1 MCCAAAP
8 VAALDGRPSVT
19 WERTVDGGTVG
30 ADATVY
36 GLVHVFG
43 NKVAATL
50 EAQYSQ
56 CSDQRWHDELFPPAG
71 VYCRHHA
78 WAWVGAG
85 ETCPTPP
92 NDLQWAQGRVHTYGG
107 PVTPRAARLG
117 RAEEGNGHALPA
129 GKRSCWTARESVGSV
144 ASAWAASVWWD
155 VDASGRVVATSGKS
169 SEPVSTR
176 HDLPL
181 VPSVSNG
188 AVQGFVRVI
197 NHSNESGTV
206 SIEAIDDAGV
216 RYGPVALAIA
226 AKHTVNFNSRDLEEG
241 NASKRLSGG
250 VGDGEGHWRLEL
262 TTTLDIEPNA
272 YIRTADG
279 FLTSVHDS
287 VVEGGPGRYHV
298 PFFNPGSNRSQVSQL
313 RIVNTGDTRATV
325 EIDGLDDR
333 GQPPA
338 STVKLA
344 LAPRRAVTVSARDI
358 EAGASWLDGRFG
370 DGTGKWHLYVS
381 ADRPIEVMSLLR
393 SPTGHLTNLST
404 TTTVAD
410 RAPPMHACADR
421 AAVVTIPDAN
431 LRAALESALDKAA
444 GEVITQGEL
453 ERLAALDA
461 NGRGIEHL
469 AGLECATGLEVLFLR
484 ANQISDVSALAGL
497 TALVALDLE
506 ANRVADV
513 SVLSGLT
520 ALWFL
525 GLGENQVSDVSALAG
540 LTALKRLDLDVNQ
553 VSDLSALSGLTEL
566 TLLGLSG
573 NQVSDVS
580 ALSGLTALETL
591 RLDGNQISDVSALS
605 GLTAL
610 ETLWLSRNQV
620 SDVSALSG
628 LTALE
633 ELGLSGNQVS
643 DVSALSGLT
652 ALETLRLDGNQISDV
667 SALSGLTALE
677 ELWLSRNQVSDVS
690 ALSGLTALMRL
701 ELESNQISDIGPLVS
716 NPGLDEG
723 DYLTLSGNPLNAE
736 SRSTHIPALRARGL
750 TVHF

>member
-1 MCCAAAP
+1 MRANILLGIALSMCCAAAP

-19 WERTVDGGTVG
+19 WERTVDGATSG

-43 NKVAATL
+43 NTVEATP

-144 ASAWAASVWWD
+144 ASAWASPVWWD

-216 RYGPVALAIA
+216 RYGPVTLAIA

-241 NASKRLSGG
+241 NAAKRLSGG

-344 LAPRRAVTVSARDI
+344 LAPRRAVTVSARDL

-370 DGTGKWHLYVS
+370 DGAGKWHLYVS
-381 ADRPIEVMSLLR
+381 ADRPIDVMSLLR

-410 RAPPMHACADR
+410 RAPPMHACADPS
-421 AAVVTIPDAN
+421 AEVTIPDAN
-431 LRAALESALDKAA
+431 LRAALESALGKAA
-444 GEVITQGEL
+444 GEVITQGD
-453 ERLAALDA
+453 LAQLTEFYAYSESIVGLT
-461 NGRGIEHL
+461 
-469 AGLECATGLEVLFLR
+469 GLECATGMKDLVLADNQISDLTPLSDLTGLNYLELHDNQVSDLTPLSGLIGLEELNLD
-484 ANQISDVSALAGL
+484 ANQISDL
-497 TALVALDLE
+497 TP
-506 ANRVADV
+506 
-513 SVLSGLT
+513 LSGLID
-520 ALWFL
+520 LPEL
-525 GLGENQVSDVSALAG
+525 NLDSNQI
-540 LTALKRLDLDVNQ
+540 
-553 VSDLSALSGLTEL
+553 SDLTVLSRLTGLRWLSLGGNRISDSDLAALSGLTGLVEL
-566 TLLGLSG
+566 
-573 NQVSDVS
+573 N
-580 ALSGLTALETL
+580 
-591 RLDGNQISDVSALS
+591 LDANQISDLAP
-605 GLTAL
+605 
-610 ETLWLSRNQV
+610 
-620 SDVSALSG
+620 LSG

-633 ELGLSGNQVS
+633 EMNLDTNQISDLTVLSGFTALEYLELRSNQIS
-643 DVSALSGLT
+643 DLAPLSGLAGLEYLYLEANQISDLTPLSGLT
-652 ALETLRLDGNQISDV
+652 SLR
-667 SALSGLTALE
+667 
-677 ELWLSRNQVSDVS
+677 WLNLV
-690 ALSGLTALMRL
+690 G
-701 ELESNQISDIGPLVS
+701 NQISDIGPLVA
-716 NPGLDEG
+716 NAGLNDGNWLE
-723 DYLTLSGNPLNAE
+723 LQGNPLSTR
-736 SRSTHIPALRARGL
+736 SRDTHIPALRARG
-750 TVHF
+750 VNVVF

>member
-19 WERTVDGGTVG
+19 WERTVDGATSG

-144 ASAWAASVWWD
+144 ASAWASPVWWD
-155 VDASGRVVATSGKS
+155 VDASGRVVATSGKG

-176 HDLPL
+176 YDLPL
-181 VPSVSNG
+181 VPPASNG

-216 RYGPVALAIA
+216 RYGPVTLAIA

-241 NASKRLSGG
+241 NAAKRLSGG

-344 LAPRRAVTVSARDI
+344 LAPRRAVTVSARDL

-370 DGTGKWHLYVS
+370 DGAGKWHLYVS

-410 RAPPMHACADR
+410 RVPPLHACTDP
-421 AAVVTIPDAN
+421 AAEVSIPDAG
-431 LRAALESALDKAA
+431 LRGVVEEALDKTA
-444 GEVITQGEL
+444 GETITQGEL
-453 ERLAALDA
+453 AGLTSLDA
-461 NGRGIEHL
+461 YGREIRSL
-469 AGLECATGLEVLFLR
+469 AGLECATGLTDLDLEDNWLT
-484 ANQISDVSALAGL
+484 DVSPLAGL
-497 TALVALDLE
+497 TALT
-506 ANRVADV
+506 
-513 SVLSGLT
+513 SLSLHG
-520 ALWFL
+520 
-525 GLGENQVSDVSALAG
+525 NQVTDISPLAG
-540 LTALKRLDLDVNQ
+540 LTGLTKLWLLRNQLTDISPLAGLTKLTWLVIEFNQLTDV
-553 VSDLSALSGLTEL
+553 SSLAGLTEL
-566 TLLGLSG
+566 TDLSLGGNQLIDVSSLAGLTTLTELGLSYNQITDLSPLAALTGLTFVGLDRNQLTDLSPLVGLKALEELHLSG
-573 NQVSDVS
+573 NQITDLSPLA
-580 ALSGLTALETL
+580 ALTGLTFVGLGSNQLTDLSPLAGLIGLEYL
-591 RLDGNQISDVSALS
+591 YLS
-605 GLTAL
+605 T
-610 ETLWLSRNQV
+610 
-620 SDVSALSG
+620 
-628 LTALE
+628 
-633 ELGLSGNQVS
+633 
-643 DVSALSGLT
+643 
-652 ALETLRLDGNQISDV
+652 
-667 SALSGLTALE
+667 
-677 ELWLSRNQVSDVS
+677 
-690 ALSGLTALMRL
+690 
-701 ELESNQISDIGPLVS
+701 NQISDIGPLVS
-716 NPGLDEG
+716 NAGLNDG
-723 DYLTLSGNPLNAE
+723 DYLYLAENPLSTR
-736 SRSTHIPALRARGL
+736 SRDTHIPALRARG
-750 TVHF
+750 VNVEF

>member
-1 MCCAAAP
+1 M
-8 VAALDGRPSVT
+8 
-19 WERTVDGGTVG
+19 
-30 ADATVY
+30 Y

-216 RYGPVALAIA
+216 RYGPVTLAIA

-241 NASKRLSGG
+241 NAAKRLSGG

-344 LAPRRAVTVSARDI
+344 LAPRRAVTVSARDL

-431 LRAALESALDKAA
+431 LRAALESALDKTA

-453 ERLAALDA
+453 AGLTVLNAWARQI
-461 NGRGIEHL
+461 RSL
-469 AGLECATGLEVLFLR
+469 AGLECATGLTELYLGMTISCCYIG
-484 ANQISDVSALAGL
+484 NQIKDLSPLAGL
-497 TALVALDLE
+497 TALTKLYLGHNQITDL
-506 ANRVADV
+506 
-513 SVLSGLT
+513 SP
-520 ALWFL
+520 
-525 GLGENQVSDVSALAG
+525 LAG
-540 LTALKRLDLDVNQ
+540 LTALTELDLGDNQ
-553 VSDLSALSGLTEL
+553 ITDISPLAGLTGLWGLYLDDNQITDSSFRHLAGLTALTEL
-566 TLLGLSG
+566 YLQNNRLTDSSLRHLVRYLAGLPTLKELLLDRNQITDLSPLVGLTTLTWLQLIDNQITDISPLAGLTGLTGVELGDNQITDLSPL
-573 NQVSDVS
+573 
-580 ALSGLTALETL
+580 AGLTALEY
-591 RLDGNQISDVSALS
+591 LDLADNQITDLS
-605 GLTAL
+605 PLAGLTAL
-610 ETLWLSRNQV
+610 EY
-620 SDVSALSG
+620 
-628 LTALE
+628 
-633 ELGLSGNQVS
+633 
-643 DVSALSGLT
+643 
-652 ALETLRLDGNQISDV
+652 LDLADNQITD
-667 SALSGLTALE
+667 LSPLIRNAGLGSGDELDLE
-677 ELWLSRNQVSDVS
+677 
-690 ALSGLTALMRL
+690 
-701 ELESNQISDIGPLVS
+701 
-716 NPGLDEG
+716 
-723 DYLTLSGNPLNAE
+723 GNPLNDL
-736 SRSTHIPALRARGL
+736 SRDVHIPALRARG
-750 TVHF
+750 VRVYI

>member
-19 WERTVDGGTVG
+19 WERTVDGGTAG
-30 ADATVY
+30 AGATVY

-43 NKVAATL
+43 NKVEATL

-144 ASAWAASVWWD
+144 ASAWASPVWWD

-181 VPSVSNG
+181 VPPASNG

-216 RYGPVALAIA
+216 RYGPVTLAFA

-241 NASKRLSGG
+241 NAAKRLSGG

-344 LAPRRAVTVSARDI
+344 LAPRRAATVSARDL
-358 EAGASWLDGRFG
+358 EAGANWLDGRFG

-410 RAPPMHACADR
+410 RVPPLHACADP

-453 ERLAALDA
+453 AGLTVLNAMSRQI
-461 NGRGIEHL
+461 RSL
-469 AGLECATGLEVLFLR
+469 AGLECATGLTELYLGHS
-484 ANQISDVSALAGL
+484 QITDLTPLAGL
-497 TALVALDLE
+497 TALTELDLGDNQITDISPL
-506 ANRVADV
+506 A
-513 SVLSGLT
+513 GLT
-520 ALWFL
+520 GLW
-525 GLGENQVSDVSALAG
+525 GLYLDDNQITDSSFRHLAG
-540 LTALKRLDLDVNQ
+540 LTALTELYLQNNRLTDSSLRHLVRYLAGLPTLKELLLDRNQ
-553 VSDLSALSGLTEL
+553 ITDLSPLAGLTTLTWLQLIDNQITDISPLAGLTGLTGVEL
-566 TLLGLSG
+566 ADNQITDLSPL
-573 NQVSDVS
+573 
-580 ALSGLTALETL
+580 AGLTALEY
-591 RLDGNQISDVSALS
+591 LDLEDNQITDISPLIRNAGLGS
-605 GLTAL
+605 G
-610 ETLWLSRNQV
+610 
-620 SDVSALSG
+620 D
-628 LTALE
+628 
-633 ELGLSGNQVS
+633 ELDLG
-643 DVSALSGLT
+643 
-652 ALETLRLDGNQISDV
+652 
-667 SALSGLTALE
+667 
-677 ELWLSRNQVSDVS
+677 
-690 ALSGLTALMRL
+690 
-701 ELESNQISDIGPLVS
+701 
-716 NPGLDEG
+716 
-723 DYLTLSGNPLNAE
+723 GNPLNDL
-736 SRSTHIPALRARGL
+736 SRHVHIPALRARG
-750 TVHF
+750 VRVYI

>member
-43 NKVAATL
+43 NKVAATP

-144 ASAWAASVWWD
+144 ASAWASPVWWD
-155 VDASGRVVATSGKS
+155 VDASGRVVATSGKG

-176 HDLPL
+176 YDLPL
-181 VPSVSNG
+181 VPPASNG

-241 NASKRLSGG
+241 NAAKRLSGG

-344 LAPRRAVTVSARDI
+344 LAPRRAVTVSARDL

-370 DGTGKWHLYVS
+370 DGAGKWHLYVS

-453 ERLAALDA
+453 AGLTVLNVMSRQI
-461 NGRGIEHL
+461 RSL
-469 AGLECATGLEVLFLR
+469 AGLECATGLTELYLGISTVWYDGKIHH
-484 ANQISDVSALAGL
+484 QIKDLSPLAGL
-497 TALVALDLE
+497 TALTGLYLGHSQITDLSPL
-506 ANRVADV
+506 A
-513 SVLSGLT
+513 GLT
-520 ALWFL
+520 VLTELEL
-525 GLGENQVSDVSALAG
+525 GDNQISDLSPLAG
-540 LTALKRLDLDVNQ
+540 LTALTELDLGDNQ
-553 VSDLSALSGLTEL
+553 ISDLTPLSGLTGLEYLGLGGNQISDLTALSGLT
-566 TLLGLSG
+566 GLSEL
-573 NQVSDVS
+573 N
-580 ALSGLTALETL
+580 
-591 RLDGNQISDVSALS
+591 LDANQISD
-605 GLTAL
+605 LTAL
-610 ETLWLSRNQV
+610 S
-620 SDVSALSG
+620 S
-628 LTALE
+628 LTDLE
-633 ELGLSGNQVS
+633 ELDLS
-643 DVSALSGLT
+643 
-652 ALETLRLDGNQISDV
+652 
-667 SALSGLTALE
+667 
-677 ELWLSRNQVSDVS
+677 
-690 ALSGLTALMRL
+690 
-701 ELESNQISDIGPLVS
+701 SNKISDIGPLVA
-716 NPGLDEG
+716 NAGLNDG
-723 DYLTLSGNPLNAE
+723 DYLNLRENPLSTR
-736 SRSTHIPALRARGL
+736 SRDTHIPALRARG
-750 TVHF
+750 VNVEF